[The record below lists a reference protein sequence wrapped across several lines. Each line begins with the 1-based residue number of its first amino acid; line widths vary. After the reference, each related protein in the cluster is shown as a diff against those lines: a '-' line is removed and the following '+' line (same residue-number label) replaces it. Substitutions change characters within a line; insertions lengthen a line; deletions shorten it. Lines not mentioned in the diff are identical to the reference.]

1 MQNIPSRDITGE
13 CAGEC
18 RNLVREGEERRQ
30 AEINTSGVE
39 SPESFPGVSSAF
51 SRNAAPGFLGGHV

>member
-30 AEINTSGVE
+30 AEINVSGVE
-39 SPESFPGVSSAF
+39 YPESTQSVNHAF
-51 SRNAAPGFLGGHV
+51 SRNAAPGFYGGHV